1 MDEKILFVDDD
12 KNILDAYKR
21 YFRKQFAIE
30 TAPGG
35 EAGIE
40 AIKTRGPFAV
50 VVSDMRMPGMDGV
63 EFLTRVREKEPDTIR
78 IMLTGQADMED
89 TIAVVNEGNI
99 FRFLTKPCGP
109 ERMASALNASL
120 EQYRLVIAERELLE
134 KTLMGSIKVLTE
146 VLSLVNPA
154 AFGRASR
161 IKRYVRH
168 MATQLKLP
176 KAWRF
181 EMAAMLSQIGCVT
194 LLPDTLLKVYA
205 GQPLSDDEKRM
216 YSSHPSVA
224 SKILSNIPRLEPIAH
239 MIKDQQLS
247 FAEYPTT
254 QNSLK
259 DGLDIEIGAQMLKA
273 ALDLDQL
280 ITKDMQLKGAL
291 AEMGKRDIYNPAV
304 LYALNSIEI
313 GDSSLEVRLVKIDQ
327 LTTRMVVD
335 EDVKAKNGMLLLTRG
350 TDVTFPV
357 VIRLRGI
364 ANNMGIVEP
373 FRVLVEC

>member
-12 KNILDAYKR
+12 QNILDAYKR
-21 YFRKQFAIE
+21 HFRKQFAIE

-63 EFLTRVREKEPDTIR
+63 KFLARVREKEPDTIR
-78 IMLTGQADMED
+78 IMLSGQADMED

-109 ERMASALNASL
+109 ERMANALNASIK
-120 EQYRLVIAERELLE
+120 QYRLVLAERELLE

-176 KAWRF
+176 RAWRF

-205 GQPLSDDEKRM
+205 GQPLSADEEKM

-224 SKILSNIPRLEPIAH
+224 FKILSNIPRLESIAG
-239 MIKDQQLS
+239 MIKGQQLS
-247 FAEYPTT
+247 FAEYPST
-254 QNSLK
+254 QKSSK
-259 DGLDIEIGAQMLKA
+259 DGLDVEVGAQMLKA

-280 ITKDMQLKGAL
+280 VTREMQLKPAL
-291 AEMGKRDIYNPAV
+291 AEMGKGDLYNPAV
-304 LYALNSIEI
+304 LYALKSLEVD
-313 GDSSLEVRLVKIDQ
+313 DSNLEVRLVKIDQ

-335 EDVKAKNGMLLLTRG
+335 EDIKAKNGMLLLTRG

-364 ANNMGIVEP
+364 ARNLGVVEP